1 MTGSEKM
8 LKVLKLFERRA
19 PSRLSMDVICVIGK
33 ANS

>member
-8 LKVLKLFERRA
+8 LKVPKLFERRA
-19 PSRLSMDVICVIGK
+19 LSRLSMDLFWVIGK

>member
-19 PSRLSMDVICVIGK
+19 LSRLSMGVICVIGT